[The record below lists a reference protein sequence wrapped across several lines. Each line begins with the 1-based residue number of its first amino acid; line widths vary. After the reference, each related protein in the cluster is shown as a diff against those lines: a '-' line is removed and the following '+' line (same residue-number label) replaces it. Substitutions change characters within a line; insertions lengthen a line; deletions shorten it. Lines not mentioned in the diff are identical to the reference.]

1 VNLTD
6 KVVPEEGVVVTP
18 LQGEL
23 VLLHLETSNYYGL
36 DAVGARA
43 WEVLVTQGGS
53 IADAC
58 AAIALEFDAEP
69 PRIEADL
76 LALVAALQGAKL
88 VRVVP

>member
-1 VNLTD
+1 MNLTD
-6 KVVPEEGVVVTP
+6 KVIAEEGVVVTP

-36 DAVGARA
+36 DAVGAKA
-43 WEVLVTQGGS
+43 WEVLVTQGGT

-58 AAIALEFDAEP
+58 TAIALEFDAEP

-76 LALVAALQGAKL
+76 FALLAALESAKL
-88 VRVVP
+88 VRVVA